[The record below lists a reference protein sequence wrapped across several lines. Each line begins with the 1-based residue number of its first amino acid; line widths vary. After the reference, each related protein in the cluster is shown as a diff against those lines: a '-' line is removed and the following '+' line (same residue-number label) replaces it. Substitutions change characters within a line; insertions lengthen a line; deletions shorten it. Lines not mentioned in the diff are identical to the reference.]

1 VIGRKKQRADE
12 VRTRLNRQSRDSIR
26 NARKRVSDPTVG
38 SASQNGSLPLE
49 EVLESNKPAV
59 KKRLRPGWRMI
70 SLLFISLFAYALHT
84 AWQSPEYRISSVEL
98 SGVQRLSE
106 EEILSPINLNGK
118 HVFAVEPESIR
129 ERITSA
135 FPELKDVR
143 VIVSLPAR
151 VEIRIIERQPMIAW
165 KTDHDLLW
173 IDTEGY
179 LIPARG
185 ESPDMLTIHADA
197 LPAYGLKTDLT
208 TAGDGKQI
216 SDKPLT
222 KPVVSELAFF
232 SQHKQIDNALLIAIL
247 QLNAWMPEEKT
258 LLYQKI
264 RGLGWHEERGWD
276 VFVGQKLE
284 RINDKMMMYE
294 TIVRKLEKQG
304 ISPTLVSVEF
314 LHAPY
319 YRMD

>member
-12 VRTRLNRQSRDSIR
+12 VRTRLNRQSSDSIR
-26 NARKRVSDPTVG
+26 NAKKRVSDPAVW
-38 SASQNGSLPLE
+38 SASQNGFLPLE
-49 EVLESNKPAV
+49 EALESNKPAV

-70 SLLFISLFAYALHT
+70 SMLFISLFAYALYT

-98 SGVQRLSE
+98 SGIQRLNE
-106 EEILSPINLNGK
+106 EEILNLMNLNGR
-118 HVFAVEPESIR
+118 HIFAVEPESIR

-151 VEIRIIERQPMIAW
+151 VEIRIIERKPMIAW
-165 KTDHDLLW
+165 KTNDDLLW

-185 ESPDMLTIHADA
+185 ESPDMLTIQADT
-197 LPAYGLKTDLT
+197 LPAYVLKKDMT
-208 TAGDGKQI
+208 TSDNGKQI
-216 SDKPLT
+216 SDKPLA
-222 KPVVSELAFF
+222 KPTVSKLAFF
-232 SQHKQIDNALLIAIL
+232 SQHKQIDNALLTAAL
-247 QLNAWMPEEKT
+247 QLNAWMPEEKL

-264 RGLGWHEERGWD
+264 RGLGWHDERGWD
-276 VFVGQKLE
+276 VFIGQKLE
-284 RINDKMMMYE
+284 RINDKMVMYE

-319 YRMD
+319 FRMD